1 MPSTSWVHARRAR
14 VPMSL
19 TSWERGRRAR
29 IAPHILEA
37 RTSRPH
43 CPPLPGFTRVAPAC
57 RCPSLPGFTRVAPA
71 CRCSRILALKGGFLG
86 RDERFF
92 AFRCVF
98 APHPPAPFSHTGR
111 RGILGVLMP
120 GTEDNTQGL
129 PQKPTPVS
137 HLLRARASRL
147 HYPLLPGCAGVP
159 PAAWVHGHP
168 ARRLGAR
175 ASRPFPGCIGVAPP
189 SWVRGRPAR
198 MPQCDPGG
206 CPL

>member
-1 MPSTSWVHARRAR
+1 MPMPSTSWVHARRAR

-98 APHPPAPFSHTGR
+98 APHPPAPFSHKER

-120 GTEDNTQGL
+120 ETGDGTQG
-129 PQKPTPVS
+129 PAQKPSPVS
-137 HLLRARASRL
+137 SPQPPSPTSLGVDRTFEQRCVFWRCDRQSALTPDPSPALRERGKSE
-147 HYPLLPGCAGVP
+147 
-159 PAAWVHGHP
+159 
-168 ARRLGAR
+168 ARRLR
-175 ASRPFPGCIGVAPP
+175 
-189 SWVRGRPAR
+189 
-198 MPQCDPGG
+198 CDAV
-206 CPL
+206 